1 MIVPGP
7 RNLITDLDG
16 LTVGNAEDPALRS
29 GTTVLLPETPAVMAV
44 DVRGGGP
51 GTRDTE
57 ALAPDTLVDGFHG
70 VVLSGG
76 SVFGLAAADGVTGWL
91 SERGMGLALGP
102 RPVPVVPAA
111 ILFDLANGGDKGWGE
126 ANPYAALGRA
136 ACEAASREFALGNA
150 GAGLGA
156 KAGGLKGG
164 LGSASAFAEDGV
176 QVAALVA
183 ANPFGEVV
191 MPASGAFWSWPLEMN
206 GEFGG
211 RVPDGAAERPMG
223 SGFPAGRPALANTT
237 IAVVATNLALTKA
250 QAKRVAMMAQD
261 GIARAVRPAHTP
273 FDGDTVFALSTG
285 RLDRP
290 VEPLLLA
297 HVGALAADCLA
308 RAIARAVYEAGP
320 LGDKPAYRDVFG
332 AG

>member
-1 MIVPGP
+1 MIRPGP

-16 LTVGNAEDPALRS
+16 LLVGNAEDHGIRT
-29 GTTVLLPETPAVMAV
+29 GTTVVLPDAPAVMAV

-57 ALAPDTLVDGFHG
+57 ALAPDTLVEKFHA

-91 SERGMGLALGP
+91 SARGVGLPLGP

-126 ANPYAALGRA
+126 ANPYPALGRA
-136 ACEAASREFALGNA
+136 ACEAASRDFQLGNV

-156 KAGGLKGG
+156 KAGALKGG
-164 LGSASAFAEDGV
+164 LGSASVFTDDGL
-176 QVAALVA
+176 QVGALVG

-191 MPASGAFWSWPLEMN
+191 IPGTSAFWCWPLEMA
-206 GEFGG
+206 GELGG
-211 RVPDGAAERPMG
+211 RGAPGMTPDPLP
-223 SGFPAGRPALANTT
+223 SGFPDYRPALANTT
-237 IAVVATNLALTKA
+237 IAVVATNLALTPS

-285 RLDRP
+285 ALQRTVD
-290 VEPLLLA
+290 PLLLA
-297 HVGALAADCLA
+297 QVGALAADCLA
-308 RAIARAVYEAGP
+308 RAIARAVYEART
-320 LGDKPAYRDVFG
+320 LGDKPGYRD
-332 AG
+332 AAAS

>member
-1 MIVPGP
+1 MIRPGP

-16 LTVGNAEDPALRS
+16 LLVGNAEDHGIRT
-29 GTTVLLPETPAVMAV
+29 GTTVVLPDAPAVMAV

-57 ALAPDTLVDGFHG
+57 ALAPDTLVEKFHA

-91 SERGMGLALGP
+91 SARGVGLPLGP

-126 ANPYAALGRA
+126 ANPYPALGRA
-136 ACEAASREFALGNA
+136 ACEAASRDFQLGNV

-156 KAGGLKGG
+156 KAGALKGG
-164 LGSASAFAEDGV
+164 LGSASVFTDDGI
-176 QVAALVA
+176 QVGALVG

-191 MPASGAFWSWPLEMN
+191 IPGTSAFWCWPLEMA
-206 GEFGG
+206 GELGG
-211 RVPDGAAERPMG
+211 RGAPGMTPDPLP
-223 SGFPAGRPALANTT
+223 SGFPDYRPALANTT
-237 IAVVATNLALTKA
+237 IAVVATNLALTPS

-285 RLDRP
+285 ALQRTVD
-290 VEPLLLA
+290 PLLLA
-297 HVGALAADCLA
+297 QVGALAADCLA
-308 RAIARAVYEAGP
+308 RAIARAVYEART
-320 LGDKPAYRDVFG
+320 LGDKPGYRDAAVS
-332 AG
+332 

>member
-1 MIVPGP
+1 MIRPGP

-16 LTVGNAEDPALRS
+16 LLVGNAEDHGIRT
-29 GTTVLLPETPAVMAV
+29 GTTVVLPDAPAVMAV

-57 ALAPDTLVDGFHG
+57 ALAPDTLVEKFHAL
-70 VVLSGG
+70 VLSGG

-91 SERGMGLALGP
+91 SARGVGLPMGP

-126 ANPYAALGRA
+126 ANPYPALGRA
-136 ACEAASREFALGNA
+136 ACEAASRDFRLGNA

-156 KAGGLKGG
+156 KAGALKGG
-164 LGSASAFAEDGV
+164 LGSASVFTDDGI
-176 QVAALVA
+176 QVGALVG

-191 MPASGAFWSWPLEMN
+191 IPGTSAFWCWPLEMA
-206 GEFGG
+206 GEMGG
-211 RVPDGAAERPMG
+211 RGAPGKTPDPLP
-223 SGFPAGRPALANTT
+223 SGFPDYRPALANTT
-237 IAVVATNLALTKA
+237 IAVVATNLALTPS

-285 RLDRP
+285 ALQRTVD
-290 VEPLLLA
+290 PLLLA
-297 HVGALAADCLA
+297 QVGALAADCLA
-308 RAIARAVYEAGP
+308 RAIARAVYEART
-320 LGDKPAYRDVFG
+320 LGDKPGYRDAVS
-332 AG
+332 

>member
-1 MIVPGP
+1 MIRPGP

-16 LTVGNAEDPALRS
+16 LLVGNAEDHGIRT
-29 GTTVLLPETPAVMAV
+29 GTTVVLPEAPAVMAV

-57 ALAPDTLVDGFHG
+57 ALAPDTLVEKFHAL
-70 VVLSGG
+70 VLSGG

-91 SERGMGLALGP
+91 SARGVGLPLGP

-126 ANPYAALGRA
+126 ANPYPALGRA
-136 ACEAASREFALGNA
+136 ACEAASRDFQLGNV

-156 KAGGLKGG
+156 KAGALKGG
-164 LGSASAFAEDGV
+164 LGSASVFTDDGI
-176 QVAALVA
+176 QVGALVG

-191 MPASGAFWSWPLEMN
+191 IPGTGAFWCWPLEMA
-206 GEFGG
+206 GELGG
-211 RVPDGAAERPMG
+211 RGAPGMTPDPLP
-223 SGFPAGRPALANTT
+223 SGFPDYRPALANTT
-237 IAVVATNLALTKA
+237 IAVVATNLALTPS

-285 RLDRP
+285 ALQRTVD
-290 VEPLLLA
+290 PLLLA
-297 HVGALAADCLA
+297 QVGALAADCLA
-308 RAIARAVYEAGP
+308 RAIARAVYEART
-320 LGDKPAYRDVFG
+320 LGDKPGYRDAAVS
-332 AG
+332 